1 MTTAEV
7 EELYEHGTLDCEAAR
22 DLPCHTGLVLHT
34 GSASA
39 LARVLPDK
47 QIQLVR
53 GDREAFGLHGR
64 SAEQRIALDL
74 LLDPEI
80 GIVSM
85 GGRAGTGKSALAL
98 CAGLEAVMERRQ
110 HRKVIVFR
118 PLYPVGGQDLGY
130 LPGSEAEKMGPWAQA
145 VYDTLSSVTTQEVID
160 ELVARDMFEV
170 LPLTHIRGRS
180 LHDAFVIV
188 DEAQSLERGVLLTVL
203 SRIGTGSRV
212 VLTHDIAQRD
222 NLRVGRHDGVIAV
235 IEKLKGHPLFAHVT
249 LTRSERSAIAALV
262 TDLLE
267 DSAALAG
274 SSRAERARLFVRPVR
289 SPIRWRVFAI
299 AVRTARTS
307 GSGVVP
313 GAKLHRVTGVMH
325 NDQNRH
331 PERTGLAPQANDY
344 SPGEPATLPAVSVVM
359 PVRNEEKHL
368 AESVAAV
375 LGQEYPGGFELVLA
389 IGPSRDRTEAIA
401 RELAAADSRITVV
414 PNPSGQIA
422 SAMNAAVKAARHDD
436 HHPHRRALDA
446 ARRLPA
452 DRRAHAAWRPARPTS
467 AAGWP
472 PRASPRSSGPSPGR

>member
-1 MTTAEV
+1 VANTVQRRTYVLDTSVLLADPASFTRFDEHHVVIPVVVITELEGKRHHPELGYFARQALRYLDDLRISHGRLDAEVPVGELGGTIRVELNHIDSQVLPAGFRLGDNDTRILSVARSLANEGHSVVLVSKDMPLRIKASSIGLEAEEYRAELPVDSGWTGMAELDVTKEDV
-7 EELYEHGTLDCEAAR
+7 EELYEHGTIACDAALG
-22 DLPCHTGLVLHT
+22 LPCHTGLVLHT
-34 GSASA
+34 GSGSA
-39 LARVLPDK
+39 LARVLPNK
-47 QIQLVR
+47 EIQLVR

-130 LPGSEAEKMGPWAQA
+130 LPGSESEKMGPWAQA
-145 VYDTLSSVTTQEVID
+145 VYDTLSAVTTQDVID
-160 ELVARDMFEV
+160 ELLARDMFEV

-212 VLTHDIAQRD
+212 VLTHDVAQRD

-249 LTRSERSAIAALV
+249 LTRSERSEIAALV

-267 DSAALAG
+267 DTQL
-274 SSRAERARLFVRPVR
+274 
-289 SPIRWRVFAI
+289 
-299 AVRTARTS
+299 
-307 GSGVVP
+307 
-313 GAKLHRVTGVMH
+313 
-325 NDQNRH
+325 
-331 PERTGLAPQANDY
+331 
-344 SPGEPATLPAVSVVM
+344 
-359 PVRNEEKHL
+359 
-368 AESVAAV
+368 
-375 LGQEYPGGFELVLA
+375 
-389 IGPSRDRTEAIA
+389 
-401 RELAAADSRITVV
+401 
-414 PNPSGQIA
+414 
-422 SAMNAAVKAARHDD
+422 
-436 HHPHRRALDA
+436 
-446 ARRLPA
+446 
-452 DRRAHAAWRPARPTS
+452 
-467 AAGWP
+467 
-472 PRASPRSSGPSPGR
+472 

>member
-1 MTTAEV
+1 VANSVQRRTYVLDTSVLLADPASFTRFDEHHVVIPVVVITELEAKRHHPELGYFARQALRYLDDLRISHGRLDAEVPVGDLGGTVRVELNHIDSQVLPAGFRLGDNDTRILSVARSLANEGHNVVLVSKDMPLRIKASSIGLEAQEYRAELPVDSGWTGMAELDVTKEDV
-7 EELYEHGTLDCEAAR
+7 EELYERGTLDCEAAR

-34 GSASA
+34 GSGSA

-130 LPGSEAEKMGPWAQA
+130 LPGSESEKMGPWAQA
-145 VYDTLSSVTTQEVID
+145 VYDTLSAVTTQDVID

-222 NLRVGRHDGVIAV
+222 NLRVGRHDGVVAV

-267 DSAALAG
+267 DTQL
-274 SSRAERARLFVRPVR
+274 
-289 SPIRWRVFAI
+289 
-299 AVRTARTS
+299 
-307 GSGVVP
+307 
-313 GAKLHRVTGVMH
+313 
-325 NDQNRH
+325 
-331 PERTGLAPQANDY
+331 
-344 SPGEPATLPAVSVVM
+344 
-359 PVRNEEKHL
+359 
-368 AESVAAV
+368 
-375 LGQEYPGGFELVLA
+375 
-389 IGPSRDRTEAIA
+389 
-401 RELAAADSRITVV
+401 
-414 PNPSGQIA
+414 
-422 SAMNAAVKAARHDD
+422 
-436 HHPHRRALDA
+436 
-446 ARRLPA
+446 
-452 DRRAHAAWRPARPTS
+452 
-467 AAGWP
+467 
-472 PRASPRSSGPSPGR
+472 

>member
-1 MTTAEV
+1 MANSVHCRTYVLDTSVLLADPAAFTRFDEHHVVLPVVVITELEAKRHHPELGYFARQALRYLDDLRVSHGQLDAELPVNDLGGTIRVELNHIDSQVLPAGFRLGDNDTRILSVARSLADEGHHVVLVSKDLPLRIKASAVGLEAQEYRAELPVDSGWTGMAELEVTKADV
-7 EELYEHGTLDCEAAR
+7 EELYEHGVLDLAVAR
-22 DLPCHTGLVLHT
+22 DYPCHTGLVLHT
-34 GSASA
+34 GGASA
-39 LARVLPDK
+39 LARVRPDK
-47 QIQLVR
+47 HVQLVR

-74 LLDPEI
+74 LLDPDV

-118 PLYPVGGQDLGY
+118 PLYPVGGQELGY
-130 LPGSEAEKMGPWAQA
+130 LPGSESEKMGPWAQA
-145 VYDTLSSVTTQEVID
+145 VYDTLSAVTTQDVID
-160 ELVARDMFEV
+160 ELIARDMFEV

-267 DSAALAG
+267 D
-274 SSRAERARLFVRPVR
+274 
-289 SPIRWRVFAI
+289 
-299 AVRTARTS
+299 
-307 GSGVVP
+307 
-313 GAKLHRVTGVMH
+313 VT
-325 NDQNRH
+325 
-331 PERTGLAPQANDY
+331 L
-344 SPGEPATLPAVSVVM
+344 
-359 PVRNEEKHL
+359 
-368 AESVAAV
+368 
-375 LGQEYPGGFELVLA
+375 
-389 IGPSRDRTEAIA
+389 
-401 RELAAADSRITVV
+401 
-414 PNPSGQIA
+414 
-422 SAMNAAVKAARHDD
+422 
-436 HHPHRRALDA
+436 
-446 ARRLPA
+446 
-452 DRRAHAAWRPARPTS
+452 
-467 AAGWP
+467 
-472 PRASPRSSGPSPGR
+472 